1 MSGLE
6 ILGAVASSIAIG
18 QAVNGTRKAVK
29 KLREIR
35 HIRQHCDNLAKEI
48 ALIELF
54 IKSAS
59 QHASPR
65 GRAPRPSGPQEEYQL
80 VSLTVQELDEIRKE
94 LDEIVDKYAN
104 PSRPHVGIRMKEK
117 AEWLIEGQKIEE
129 LRQKAQK
136 TRTDLG
142 MGINFLVMSMIG
154 GMAVQQEEQT
164 QVMHAF
170 TQHMASYSQAA
181 QRSIEA
187 FSRRLEDTRPALP
200 QVTSCDA
207 SGSPGED
214 MGQIE
219 TTTETRLEQHIHIGN
234 GSTEIST
241 DSLLHTKTQ
250 SLSMSES
257 GGSDRAMSIQEE
269 SLVKVTTIRPLGT
282 PACGNDCQ
290 CRCHWNRQPSY
301 SGAWMPRLLGSWLVR
316 YQGIE
321 GFGKLKC
328 TERGCDS
335 SNNMGV
341 EGVGYQIAW
350 EYSINPALR
359 NSEIDV
365 LLKKILSFVQGERFM
380 QTTKVHRAAQQG
392 EPVKQALEEQPWAI
406 NELDGRGQAPIHDA
420 VSTNN
425 MKVLEELIVA
435 EADVNRRN
443 WEGYTPLMLA
453 QERGYL
459 DMARTLLE
467 HKECRRHINQ
477 QNNQGRTALHFAAFR
492 GSPEGVRM
500 LLEAGASAEKRNMW
514 GETPL
519 HELARSNNMDQAA
532 AEIVRLL
539 QDNKAD
545 LEARDNDGLTP
556 ALIAVEQNKVP
567 VLRALINAG
576 ASLSAVTNYSFNILH
591 VAALYANLEMLGYL
605 VDLDLSDVDPQLL
618 DSDRMAPLE
627 CLTWSAEV
635 TDSFLGSNRRPS
647 LAEQDAFLAL
657 YFDLLSRHLQRHLS
671 TLKQLLRAAAQ
682 RDALTSR
689 HLLGIL
695 IEQNHASRRQHLGDW
710 YRDTGI
716 GGYVEDDSW
725 DSLIGC
731 IEDEIQE
738 TWRKLHRVD
747 ATNKSLTDP
756 EVQFFISEDPE
767 SDTED

>member
-154 GMAVQQEEQT
+154 GMAVQQE
-164 QVMHAF
+164 
-170 TQHMASYSQAA
+170 
-181 QRSIEA
+181 
-187 FSRRLEDTRPALP
+187 
-200 QVTSCDA
+200 
-207 SGSPGED
+207 
-214 MGQIE
+214 
-219 TTTETRLEQHIHIGN
+219 
-234 GSTEIST
+234 
-241 DSLLHTKTQ
+241 
-250 SLSMSES
+250 
-257 GGSDRAMSIQEE
+257 
-269 SLVKVTTIRPLGT
+269 
-282 PACGNDCQ
+282 
-290 CRCHWNRQPSY
+290 
-301 SGAWMPRLLGSWLVR
+301 
-316 YQGIE
+316 
-321 GFGKLKC
+321 
-328 TERGCDS
+328 
-335 SNNMGV
+335 